1 MARCPRPS
9 KSAPGKG
16 YRLHPWLIAL
26 TVLAVLTGAAPAA
39 AQVQTVGS
47 EQVGLQPRETNVHEA
62 GLYETHSRKVGGKR
76 VESEGA
82 FQFSNPAGMP
92 VVSTAKV
99 YAIYW
104 DPGDVYDG
112 NWQHLVNQF
121 FAGMAGASGA
131 LGDPFAVDTQYT
143 DAAGQHASS
152 HVFAGSYTD
161 TDPYPLPAGCP
172 DPAPLVVGKITCLS
186 SEQIETELK
195 SFIAD
200 HTLPQGMSTIYYLLT
215 PPGVTDCLAAGV
227 GKYDCSDYSG
237 AAVTGN
243 ESYEDSFCSYHAAIN
258 PGGSPQGSAETVL
271 YAAIP
276 WTAGG
281 LGDYHV
287 SPRSPATECQDGGW
301 EPVVEGQEAETETPE
316 IEPVEQEPNQS
327 GLGPDGSY
335 DAGLADLIIGQIA
348 TEQQNILTDPLLNA
362 WQTQGGGQDEGQE
375 VTDLCRN
382 FFAPALGGDSGVESA
397 EEVAAR
403 KLEEGELIKKFEEG
417 GMSSTEAKE
426 EAKKLANKKPHHGEK
441 GTEAGT
447 LYDAELA
454 GGHYYL
460 NNAFNLAAIKVPYP
474 GVPCLKGASLEA
486 SFTAPVNVNAGEIV
500 GFNGMES
507 NITLDEGTAYV
518 SGKPTA
524 TYPTYEWSFGDG
536 STVKGYAPGAPS
548 KNSPETTP
556 CELPWLSPCAASA
569 FHSYTYGGKYQV
581 TLTATDVGGNV
592 STVTKEIDV
601 AGPPSPSVS
610 SGGGTLGGGTLSGG
624 AGSPGGLSTST
635 SSKSKSAGKSSGSTS
650 PLPKPVAT
658 AIVTTTSL
666 EKAVES
672 GLDVRYSV
680 NQQVAGHFE
689 VLMPARIAK
698 RLKIKGKPAK
708 GLPPGAQA
716 QTVIAYALLIT
727 VRGAHGAMSIAIP
740 PGTGSRLGRLHHVTL
755 TLRLVVR
762 NADRSN
768 PKSTLL
774 QTAVKLRR

>member
-1 MARCPRPS
+1 VALCLRQS
-9 KSAPGKG
+9 KRAPGRG
-16 YRLHPWLIAL
+16 HSLRLWPIAL
-26 TVLAVLTGAAPAA
+26 TVLAALAGAASAG

-47 EQVGLQPRETNVHEA
+47 AQVGLQPRDTHVHEA
-62 GLYETHSRKVGGKR
+62 GLYETHSRMLGGKR

-92 VVSTAKV
+92 VVPTAKV

-104 DPGDVYDG
+104 DPNDLYHG
-112 NWQHLVNQF
+112 NWQQLVNQF

-131 LGDPFAVDTQYT
+131 LGDPFAVDSQYT

-152 HVFAGSYTD
+152 KVIFAGSYTD

-186 SEQIETELK
+186 GEQIETELE

-200 HTLPQGMSTIYYLLT
+200 HMLPQGLSAIYYLLT
-215 PPGVTDCLAAGV
+215 PPGVTDCLAATG
-227 GKYDCSDYSG
+227 GKYDCSDYAGS
-237 AAVTGN
+237 AEAGN
-243 ESYEDSFCSYHAAIN
+243 ASYEDSFCSYHAAIN

-287 SPRSPATECQDGGW
+287 SPRTPATECQDGGW
-301 EPVVEGQEAETETPE
+301 EPAVEGGESETETPE
-316 IEPVEQEPNQS
+316 MEPVEQEPNQS
-327 GLGPDGSY
+327 GLGPDGSD

-348 TEQQNILTDPLLNA
+348 TEQQNILTDPLLDA

-382 FFAPALGGDSGVESA
+382 FFAPALGGSSGVESA
-397 EEVAAR
+397 EEAAAR
-403 KLEEGELIKKFEEG
+403 KLEEGELVKKFKEG
-417 GMSSTEAKE
+417 GMSSGEAEE
-426 EAKKLANKKPHHGEK
+426 EAKKLAIKKPHHGQK

-447 LYDAELA
+447 LYNVDVA

-460 NNAFNLAAIKVPYP
+460 NNAFDLAAIKVPYP
-474 GVPCLKGASLEA
+474 GVPCLKGVSLEA

-507 NITLDEGTAYV
+507 NISLDEGTAYAG
-518 SGKPTA
+518 GKPTT

-548 KNSPETTP
+548 RNSPETTP

-581 TLTATDVGGNV
+581 TLTVADVGGNI
-592 STVTKEIDV
+592 STMTKEIVV
-601 AGPPSPSVS
+601 AGPPAPSAS
-610 SGGGTLGGGTLSGG
+610 GGDGSAGGGTSSGSSD
-624 AGSPGGLSTST
+624 AITTST
-635 SSKSKSAGKSSGSTS
+635 SSKSKSAGKSSASTS
-650 PLPKPVAT
+650 SLPKPVAT

-689 VLMPARIAK
+689 VLMPTRVAK

-708 GLPPGAQA
+708 GLPPAAQA
-716 QTVIAYALLIT
+716 ETVIAHALLIT

-740 PGTGSRLGRLHHVTL
+740 PGIGSRLSRLHHVTL
-755 TLRLVVR
+755 TLRLVVH

>member
-1 MARCPRPS
+1 MARRPRPS
-9 KSAPGKG
+9 KTPGSG
-16 YRLHPWLIAL
+16 RRFHLWLAAL
-26 TVLAVLTGAAPAA
+26 TSLTALAGATPAA
-39 AQVQTVGS
+39 AQVQIVGS
-47 EQVGLQPRETNVHEA
+47 QQFGLQPRDTALHEA
-62 GLYETHSRKVGGKR
+62 GLDETRAGKLGGKP
-76 VESEGA
+76 VESEGT
-82 FQFSNPAGMP
+82 FQFANPAGRP

-104 DPGDVYDG
+104 DPQDAYHG
-112 NWQHLVNQF
+112 NWQHLINGF
-121 FAGMAGASGA
+121 FSSMAGASGA

-143 DAAGQHASS
+143 DNAGAHASA
-152 HVFAGSYTD
+152 HVAFAGSYTD

-172 DPAPLVVGKITCLS
+172 DPAALVTGSITCLS
-186 SEQIETELK
+186 GEQIETELT
-195 SFIAD
+195 SFIAA
-200 HTLPQGMSTIYYLLT
+200 HTLPHGMSTIYYLLT
-215 PPGVTDCLAAGV
+215 PPGVTDCLATAEV
-227 GKYDCSDYSG
+227 GKYDCSDYAG
-237 AAVTGN
+237 TAEAKN
-243 ESYEDSFCSYHAAIN
+243 ESYEHSFCSYHAAIN
-258 PGGSPQGSAETVL
+258 PGGSPEGSAETVL

-287 SPRSPATECQDGGW
+287 SPRLPATECQDGGW
-301 EPVVEGQEAETETPE
+301 QPALEGSESETEAPE
-316 IEPVEQEPNQS
+316 LEPVEQEPNQS
-327 GLGPDGSY
+327 GVGADGSY
-335 DAGLADLIIGQIA
+335 DAGLADLIIGQIG

-362 WQTQGGGQDEGQE
+362 WQTQGGGEDEGQE

-382 FFAPALGGDSGVESA
+382 FFAPALGGASGVESA

-403 KLEEGELIKKFEEG
+403 KLEEGELVKKLEAG
-417 GMSSTEAKE
+417 GMSSVEAEEQAKE
-426 EAKKLANKKPHHGEK
+426 LVQKKPHHGEK
-441 GTEAGT
+441 NTEAGT
-447 LYDAELA
+447 LYNAEVA

-460 NNAFNLAAIKVPYP
+460 NNAFDLAAIKVPYP

-507 NITLDEGTAYV
+507 NITLDEGTAYLA
-518 SGKPTA
+518 GKPTA

-536 STVKGYAPGAPS
+536 TTVKGYAPGAPS

-556 CELPWLSPCAASA
+556 CQLPWLSPCAASA
-569 FHSYTYGGKYQV
+569 FHSYTYGGAYQV
-581 TLTATDVGGNV
+581 TLTVTDVGGNV
-592 STVTKEIDV
+592 STETKQIVV
-601 AGPPSPSVS
+601 AGPPPPSS
-610 SGGGTLGGGTLSGG
+610 SGGGGALAGG
-624 AGSPGGLSTST
+624 AALPGSPGGFSPST
-635 SSKSKSAGKSSGSTS
+635 SSKTKSSGPKSA
-650 PLPKPVAT
+650 LPKPVAT

-689 VLMPARIAK
+689 VLLPTHLAK

-708 GLPPGAQA
+708 GLPPGARS

-727 VRGAHGAMSIAIP
+727 VRGAHGAMSIAFP
-740 PGTGSRLGRLHHVTL
+740 PATGARLGRLRHVTL

-774 QTAVKLRR
+774 QTVIKLRR